1 MKLDWIYPARFKS
14 AADGEIVVTF
24 VDLPEAVTGASDWAE
39 AYGLAADALEE
50 VVLAYLADGRP
61 VPAPSPMQEGY
72 EPVPLDPVT
81 AARAALDRAMREDGV
96 TNAALARQ
104 LGKTEGAVRRL
115 TNGETG
121 VKIDTVL
128 DALSALGRRAS
139 LSVEAA

>member
-1 MKLDWIYPARFKS
+1 MKQDWIYPATVLR
-14 AADGEIVVTF
+14 AADGEIIVTF
-24 VDLPEAVTGASDWAE
+24 EDLPEAITGASDWAE
-39 AYGLAADALEE
+39 AFALAADALEE

-61 VPAPSPMQEGY
+61 VPAPSPVEAGH

-96 TNAALARQ
+96 SNAALARR

-115 TNGETG
+115 VNGGTG

-128 DALSALGRRAS
+128 DALSMLGRRAS